1 MKIFLECAT
10 CDVDGNGDG
19 DNLAAPAATNL
30 QLQQAAKKII
40 NKAKWKRIMRKRLFS
55 ILLQFIATRRE
66 RQRGGEIVIH
76 LLVNK
81 LWQAAARMRIRRVQR
96 TWARATRKNAEMF
109 NWKTFVIKLL
119 KLCAHKARQRGET
132 AGEGGSCRWKT
143 ASKLFAHKSEA
154 ETVAQRFRFGFRIE
168 FCVSASRMN
177 NAKVIYLF
185 TFIPFDVL
193 YIFCFISFCSS
204 WYSLF
209 YFICILTAQ
218 HLLASPAA
226 S

>member
-66 RQRGGEIVIH
+66 RQREGEIVIH

-119 KLCAHKARQRGET
+119 KLCAHKARQRGKR
-132 AGEGGSCRWKT
+132 AGEREGSAGGKLHQNYLLINLRQKLWQSDSDSDLDLELNFVSVPAEWT
-143 ASKLFAHKSEA
+143 MPKLF
-154 ETVAQRFRFGFRIE
+154 
-168 FCVSASRMN
+168 
-177 NAKVIYLF
+177 IYSLLF
-185 TFIPFDVL
+185 HL
-193 YIFCFISFCSS
+193 MCFIYFV
-204 WYSLF
+204 LF
-209 YFICILTAQ
+209 HFVLVDILYFILFVF
-218 HLLASPAA
+218 
-226 S
+226 